1 MTGTQSAELSASER
15 RFVRA
20 ALWKSS
26 YRLGMLSICLLA
38 TCLTTTLVV
47 AVDTG
52 PRTSGGMVAIA
63 VISGV
68 LVVACAA
75 LMLRDRQRRMPDALV
90 AINRCGSCGH
100 CLKGVTTAQS
110 RGVEV
115 RTCCECGRNWTNLDR
130 RVSINQIY
138 QCA

>member
-1 MTGTQSAELSASER
+1 MTGNQGAELSAHER

-26 YRLGMLSICLLA
+26 YRLGLLAICLLA
-38 TCLTTTLVV
+38 TCMTTTLVV
-47 AVDTG
+47 ITDTG
-52 PRTSGGMVAIA
+52 PRTSGGLVATAI
-63 VISGV
+63 VSGV
-68 LVVACAA
+68 LVVACTA

-90 AINRCGSCGH
+90 AINRCGSCGY
-100 CLKGVTTAQS
+100 CLKGATRTES
-110 RGVEV
+110 RGVVV

-130 RVSINQIY
+130 RVSINEIY